1 MHNSCV
7 YVRISIL
14 VPLSIK
20 SYEASLCGVLH
31 ISA

>member
-7 YVRISIL
+7 YVHISIL